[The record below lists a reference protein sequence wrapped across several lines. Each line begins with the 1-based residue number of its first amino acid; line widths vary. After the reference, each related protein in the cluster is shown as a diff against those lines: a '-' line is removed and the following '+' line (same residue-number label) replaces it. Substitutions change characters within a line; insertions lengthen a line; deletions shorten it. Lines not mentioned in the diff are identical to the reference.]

1 MSNYLDMAVT
11 MKCAMRVLEFADFPD
26 EIIIKVFASLGPKDL
41 LNCGQVSKRF
51 RTISHDKFLW
61 QRVDLSGK
69 KVSAAF
75 IQFVMDR
82 GCKHLDLSNSHTLD
96 LKSIQNI
103 FSNCVQ
109 LRELYLESTNISIKE
124 SSFFVESRTP
134 LPKKINIGLLYE
146 EDPDEQIKILV
157 ERCNQRKELHLKYYV
172 PISDFVLNKITEEL
186 KNTQYLD
193 TLDLNLYSCEETSS
207 SKLLQLPVL
216 TKLTNLN
223 IRKNKETTSLKIELQ
238 SLNLYTQ
245 CLPQ

>member
-1 MSNYLDMAVT
+1 M
-11 MKCAMRVLEFADFPD
+11 D
-26 EIIIKVFASLGPKDL
+26 EISNI
-41 LNCGQVSKRF
+41 
-51 RTISHDKFLW
+51 
-61 QRVDLSGK
+61 
-69 KVSAAF
+69 SAAF
-75 IQFVMDR
+75 IQSILDR
-82 GCKHLDLSNSHTLD
+82 SCKYLDPSNSRILG

-193 TLDLNLYSCEETSS
+193 TW
-207 SKLLQLPVL
+207 
-216 TKLTNLN
+216 
-223 IRKNKETTSLKIELQ
+223 I
-238 SLNLYTQ
+238 
-245 CLPQ
+245 